1 MAAVMSAAPV
11 MRQAEWASGATPAFR
26 SGHDSGGHRSTV
38 QRSAMRVSSPT
49 DAAEREASDV
59 ARRVVQMPVPA
70 VHRMAASA
78 SASASSANSAA
89 TAHRIVARS
98 QMGREGDGAGG
109 SVGPATA
116 ARIQASRG
124 GGQGLSVP
132 LRRFMEPRFGADFSQ
147 VRIHTDARAQ
157 QLARSL
163 SARAFTTGG
172 DIFFG
177 AGQYQPDTTEGRE
190 LIAHEL
196 THTVQQ
202 GAASRRTGGSAQG
215 AVQGDIQRDIQSG
228 HIAESITAQPSG
240 LVQRLGLSDILD
252 GLADLAANV
261 PGYTLLTLVIGRNP
275 INMRTVERNTVNLL
289 RAFIGLIPGG
299 ELLFQVL
306 QRQGIVE
313 RIATWVDAQTTA
325 LGLNFQTVRDAFT
338 RFTDSLGWSDI
349 FSPGDVW
356 RRAQAI
362 FTPIISRVTG
372 FVGGLITQAITWL
385 KETFMAPLSDF
396 CRQIP
401 GYGLVTVLLGRD
413 PFTNAPVPRTAM
425 TVVRAFAEFIP
436 GGTEK
441 VDQLVQSGAL
451 DRAYA
456 WFQQETSARNLTWD
470 RVTGTFSTAWA
481 SLQLS
486 DVMHPI
492 DTITRIVGMFRPLMT
507 DLVGF
512 AGAALMKLLELIYE
526 AAMGAGGRR
535 ILNILMRARDTFI
548 VIIRNP
554 VGFLRNLMGAVGQGI
569 RQFMGNILTHLR
581 DGVIRWL
588 TGPVAAAGVQ
598 VPERWDLQGIV
609 GFVLQILGLS
619 WQRVRS
625 KLVNLIGEPAM
636 ATMERGLQ
644 FIRDVRDRGLA
655 ATLRERVSE
664 FFGNLRESALG
675 AIRNFIQQRLVQAG
689 IQQLLSLLSP
699 VGAII
704 QAIMKTYT
712 TVQFFIQKINQ
723 ILDLVESIVN
733 SIAAIA
739 SGAISSAANFV
750 ERTMARTI
758 PVILDFLARF
768 IGLGDVGAQVQT
780 TIRNLQGSV
789 DRMLDRAV
797 EWIRRQAGSL
807 ASRVLGGDP
816 SAPSADRVRSG
827 LREAVPLVNR
837 YAGRPVGALVLRPL
851 LMPIKLRHRL
861 SRLDVVPRGPVWG
874 VVAAASPEVIE
885 PTSARVDTASGSTIA
900 GLTSRIQYRSGTLAG
915 TGQTVG
921 TEMTADPLGPD
932 HPAGQAPAGDN
943 IWTPLLVTDPGLTND
958 RKYIRGHLLNHQLGG
973 TGTAQ
978 NLFPITASAN
988 DSHESQIESRIKQWV
1003 NVERKWVR
1011 YQVRIANVNVAVI
1024 PGRRT
1029 SANKIDA
1036 DIVCT
1041 AHVYDPTQPLGPS
1054 NRLNAITAT
1063 ITSRYRADASVSGV
1077 SGPARGAETAVASRP
1092 EDRAANV
1099 ALPAGHEYKL
1109 DARIFDAIR
1118 DARGRGLT
1126 PARIEQALQGVGQIG
1141 PAIASTLQRAWQLSA
1156 PSGGTDIASS
1166 LSTSEKSNLSLGNQQ
1181 ASAIVRA
1188 LRAAT

>member
-1 MAAVMSAAPV
+1 MATVLHAARRADGEGAPSAGTSRAA
-11 MRQAEWASGATPAFR
+11 QAFR
-26 SGHDSGGHRSTV
+26 SSPDARHSPV
-38 QRSAMRVSSPT
+38 QCAAMRVSSPT
-49 DAAEREASDV
+49 DAAEREATDV
-59 ARRVVQMPVPA
+59 ARRVVQMPGPPA
-70 VHRMAASA
+70 V
-78 SASASSANSAA
+78 SASSVL
-89 TAHRIVARS
+89 TAHRIGAPTLPR
-98 QMGREGDGAGG
+98 MAHAAAPEGGA
-109 SVGPATA
+109 SAALDSATT

-124 GGQGLSVP
+124 SGQGLSVP
-132 LRRFMEPRFGADFSQ
+132 LRRFMEPRFGADFSN
-147 VRIHTDARAQ
+147 VRIHADATAQ
-157 QLARSL
+157 QLARRL
-163 SARAFTTGG
+163 SARAFTSGR

-177 AGQYQPDTTEGRE
+177 PGQYQPDTAEGRE

-196 THTVQQ
+196 THTLQQDATPLPPSPPRSQGQASPQARLDVQRDVLP
-202 GAASRRTGGSAQG
+202 GSIAASVTP
-215 AVQGDIQRDIQSG
+215 
-228 HIAESITAQPSG
+228 QPTG

-275 INMRTVERNTVNLL
+275 INMRSVERNTVNLL

-313 RIATWVDAQTTA
+313 RIATWVDGQTAA

-338 RFTDSLGWSDI
+338 RFTDSLSWTDI

-470 RVTGTFSTAWA
+470 RVTGTFSAAWA

-492 DTITRIVGMFRPLMT
+492 DTVTRIVGLFRPLMS

-535 ILNILMRARDTFI
+535 ILAILMRARATF
-548 VIIRNP
+548 VTIIRNP
-554 VGFLRNLMGAVGQGI
+554 VGFLRNLMGAIGQGI

-581 DGVIRWL
+581 DGVIAWL

-598 VPERWDLQGIV
+598 MPERWDLRGIV
-609 GFVLQILGLS
+609 WFVLQILGLT
-619 WQRVRS
+619 WDRVRG
-625 KLVNLIGEPAM
+625 KLVRLIGEPAM
-636 ATMERGLQ
+636 ALLERGFQLIQDIRERGLVQ
-644 FIRDVRDRGLA
+644 ALRDRV
-655 ATLRERVSE
+655 TE

-675 AIRNFIQQRLVQAG
+675 AIRGFIQQRLVQAG

-699 VGAII
+699 VGAIV
-704 QAIMKTYT
+704 QAIIKTYT
-712 TVQFFIQKINQ
+712 TIQFFVQKINQ

-739 SGAISSAANFV
+739 SGAIGAAANFV

-780 TIRNLQGSV
+780 TIRNLQGAV

-797 EWIRRQAGSL
+797 EWVRNQARNLMSRALGSDANATPQQRL
-807 ASRVLGGDP
+807 DQGMA
-816 SAPSADRVRSG
+816 
-827 LREAVPLVNR
+827 EAQTAVNR
-837 YAGRPVGALVLRPL
+837 YAGRAVGAVVLRPL
-851 LMPIKLRHRL
+851 LAVIRARHRMT
-861 SRLDVVPRGPVWG
+861 RLDVVLDNGLWTLEGEVNPRKRQ
-874 VVAAASPEVIE
+874 
-885 PTSARVDTASGSTIA
+885 PTTVRGTG
-900 GLTSRIQYRSGTLAG
+900 SGTFTSQVQYHPANGNRGG
-915 TGQTVG
+915 TRMV
-921 TEMTADPLGPD
+921 ANPLGPD
-932 HPAGQAPAGDN
+932 FRSRGSRPSDAGAPA
-943 IWTPLLVTDPGLTND
+943 IWAQVNTRRPGSTQRL
-958 RKYIRGHLLNHQLGG
+958 YVLGHLLNQRLGG
-973 TGTAQ
+973 TGDSPA
-978 NLFPITASAN
+978 NLTPITFSMNARHYSSVETHIVNHIGTVANPRWYRYEVRVVYPGSARSIGTADRAKGVVPQEGLLASAFECSWQELAE
-988 DSHESQIESRIKQWV
+988 DP
-1003 NVERKWVR
+1003 
-1011 YQVRIANVNVAVI
+1011 ANA
-1024 PGRRT
+1024 
-1029 SANKIDA
+1029 
-1036 DIVCT
+1036 
-1041 AHVYDPTQPLGPS
+1041 
-1054 NRLNAITAT
+1054 NRLVPKPG
-1063 ITSRYRADASVSGV
+1063 TSPQTVSV
-1077 SGPARGAETAVASRP
+1077 P
-1092 EDRAANV
+1092 
-1099 ALPAGHEYKL
+1099 H
-1109 DARIFDAIR
+1109 
-1118 DARGRGLT
+1118 
-1126 PARIEQALQGVGQIG
+1126 
-1141 PAIASTLQRAWQLSA
+1141 
-1156 PSGGTDIASS
+1156 DIPPYPD
-1166 LSTSEKSNLSLGNQQ
+1166 T
-1181 ASAIVRA
+1181 
-1188 LRAAT
+1188 